1 MKITAT
7 LGALLVLL
15 IGLILLFIYSGV
27 YSVAATAPHTR
38 LTEWALSTAM
48 KHSVRRHA
56 RGIEPPPLS
65 DSSLA
70 QRGFHHYR
78 EMCVTCHG
86 APGASLSE
94 IGKGLNPNAPELSE
108 EVHEWA
114 EAELFWITKHGIK
127 MSGMPAFGPTHDD
140 DELWAIIAFL
150 KQLDSISPEDYQALA
165 PAEEGEAPGHSDQH
179 KH

>member
-1 MKITAT
+1 MRVAAA
-7 LGALLVLL
+7 LGALLVLV

-27 YSVAATAPHTR
+27 YNVAATAPHTR
-38 LTEWALSTAM
+38 LTEWVLSTAM

-56 RGIEPPPLS
+56 RGIKPPPLS

-86 APGASLSE
+86 APGASPSE
-94 IGKGLNPNAPELSE
+94 IGKGLNPHAPELSE
-108 EVHEWA
+108 EVQEWT
-114 EAELFWITKHGIK
+114 EAELYWITKHGIK
-127 MSGMPAFGPTHDD
+127 MSGMPAFGPTHDE
-140 DELWAIIAFL
+140 DELWAIVAFL
-150 KQLDSISPEDYQALA
+150 KQLPSLSPEGYQAWDHTEGG
-165 PAEEGEAPGHSDQH
+165 EEHGHSHRH